1 MNMAQF
7 DELSRWDRWLPSAA
21 LSAACVLWG
30 SAFYFAKI
38 ALDELSV
45 VELLVY
51 RFGLAAPIL
60 VAILVRARA
69 RLARRDVGWIL
80 ITGILCVPI
89 GYLIHFAG
97 IERTTVTHASLLVGV
112 GPALLAVTASVLG
125 LERLGLRDWTA
136 VGLSSLGVF
145 VMIGLPGS
153 EGDAVGD
160 ALVLLSMLV
169 ATAWILLS
177 QRLSR
182 RLGATVATAWIL
194 LIGTAALA
202 PLAIGSGLP
211 PTDLSPRT
219 WAAVAAMSLGGTV
232 MAFFLWNWGA
242 SRNTAGRAGV
252 FLNIEPVVGVM
263 MGVTLLG
270 EAVGLSGLFGGGI
283 ILAAALLVTGAP
295 ANTAPATPASGRCP
309 NPSRERLHRSR

>member
-1 MNMAQF
+1 MGMSQF
-7 DELSRWDRWLPSAA
+7 DELSRWNRWLPSAA
-21 LSAACVLWG
+21 LSAACILWG
-30 SAFYFAKI
+30 SAFYLAKI

-60 VAILVRARA
+60 VAILVRTRTRI
-69 RLARRDVGWIL
+69 RLSREDVGWIL
-80 ITGILCVPI
+80 LTGILCVPI
-89 GYLIHFAG
+89 GFLIHFAG
-97 IERTTVTHASLLVGV
+97 IERTSVTHASLLVGV

-125 LERLGLRDWTA
+125 LERLRLRDWTA
-136 VGLSSLGVF
+136 VGLSSLGVV

-160 ALVLLSMLV
+160 ALVLVSMFV

-182 RLGATVATAWIL
+182 RLGASVATAWIL
-194 LIGTAALA
+194 LIGTVALV

-219 WAAVAAMSLGGTV
+219 WGAVAVMSLGSTV

-242 SRNTAGRAGV
+242 SRNSAGRAGV
-252 FLNIEPVVGVM
+252 FLNIEPVVGVL

-270 EAVGLSGLFGGGI
+270 EAVGVSGLFGGGI
-283 ILAAALLVTGAP
+283 ILAAALMVTGGVHA
-295 ANTAPATPASGRCP
+295 
-309 NPSRERLHRSR
+309 